1 MSYSKSSNK
10 LILYLDGASEDI
22 ETSGNGDVT
31 GTDYVMGL
39 GGGYW
44 NNPGNYFNGRLDEV
58 RFWDVERSASEIANN
73 KCSVTVSNEL
83 VLYYKFNEGEGINI
97 TDTSNSNL
105 NSTIQGNYLWK
116 TNDTSAP
123 TVNLTSNPSSL
134 TVSNSSVVTITATF
148 SEAMAA
154 TPTLSLSGVVSNVV
168 MSATSSASVWEYTW
182 AVSTS
187 LTSTTATVSGYDS
200 AGNAY
205 SGSDSLT
212 FLVDSLAPTVILTHT
227 LDSAENLISTTYS
240 PTNIVTITA
249 SFSELMTP
257 TPTISI
263 SDVVTDVSMT
273 QIEGSNNFIY
283 SWNTSSPTLVA
294 KTYVVTVSGTDASG
308 NIYSETDSLTFIV
321 SPTFYL
327 DTNGVTV
334 KCYDCSVGEQGIIN
348 GKIYTAVDNNT
359 IKTTEE
365 GNWDKIVT
373 SLVTD
378 MNYLFKDN
386 NGFNEDISSW
396 DTSNVT
402 TMNAIF
408 QGANTFNKDI
418 GDWDVSKVTDFTY
431 AFFSA
436 SNFNQDISNWNT
448 VSANSL
454 SGMFHGASSFNQNI
468 GGWNVSNVTSME
480 ALFLGATSFN
490 GNIDSWNTSKVT
502 NMSKA
507 FQDATSFSQNIN
519 SWNTSSVLKMNGM
532 FHGASTFNS
541 SISNWDTSS
550 VNDMSYMFFGASK
563 FNQNIGGWNT
573 TNVTLMDNMF
583 NGAVVFNQ
591 DLSDWCVTEID
602 SQPSDF
608 AGQSDFSNYS
618 NKFPNWGYCGPPVT
632 LSLSSNLTN
641 QITYN
646 SDQVEIIATFSEAM
660 SSTPTISLSGIIDNA
675 VMSKTS
681 TSTKWTFSW
690 TVSTS
695 QISTTA
701 TISGTSLSGKPY
713 SGNES
718 LTFTISEE
726 SLLIHYDLLNTSS
739 YNQQTTTVTNNT
751 INDISGNDNDG
762 FIPNVTNV
770 SYDSNENALYF
781 NGDVTRDGQG
791 LFIKNLNY
799 VSGSSDQ
806 LEEITIVA
814 KVKAKS
820 IATNHPGDERII
832 FSFDR
837 STNFRFSIG
846 SDISN
851 IRELAKGKMVFH
863 FTNSDGTH
871 DIYDINNTSD
881 LRDDNWH
888 ELMIQFKADTPG
900 GLRFYIDGVNTFT
913 DPNSYSPI
921 GNQNSNETPRYGII
935 GNGNE
940 MTTEGGTT
948 GPDDMFYGWIQKIK
962 YYSKSLSPTDNIPPN
977 VNLTTT
983 SSNLNVYNASTV
995 TITATFSE
1003 AMIATPTLSLSGIV
1017 SNTFMSATSSSSVW
1031 EYTWTV
1037 STVLT
1042 STTATVSGSDMSGN
1056 AYFGSESLTFS
1067 IQDITPPLILTAS
1080 GTTFSMSEGV
1090 TNVTSFT
1097 ADKSV
1102 KWHLDATK
1110 DYALFEIDPNTGAL
1124 VFSSA
1129 PDYETPQDSDVNNV
1143 YELNIL
1149 ATDTSSNTGSQ
1160 SISIVIENVIE
1171 IPDGSLTINDT
1182 EVDDT
1187 KAKINWEYTE
1197 GTHLITGFTLWVR
1210 VGRGGP
1216 WSSVTVINTTLDK
1229 AIREYTLENLDSGQL
1244 YSFRLWPINSDG
1256 TFKTGGEPGFTT
1268 TVPDTTLPTVTF
1280 SVNPNS
1286 LVVSQSSTIEIIAHF
1301 SESMAAT
1308 PTLSLSGIVSNE
1320 VMSAT
1325 SSASVWKYAWTVST
1339 SLISTTATVSGTD
1352 LAGNAYSGSDSLTFT
1367 IEKRNAT
1374 ILLSDITK
1382 TYGDADFSVSA
1393 QSSSSGD
1400 FTYSVADTSVATING
1415 DVISIAG
1422 AGTTIL
1428 TATQVADDQY
1438 KAQTT
1443 TITLTIN
1450 KASPTIVF
1458 NDLNKEY
1465 GDPDFSLSALSSST
1479 GTFTYSV
1486 SDTSVATIDGP
1497 TITLVGTGST
1507 TISVFQVADR
1517 NYSAASAQMTLNVKD
1532 ETTPTLSL
1540 THDIEG
1546 FTVTGSETIGIYAA
1560 FSEAMQASPSISIG
1574 SLLIDQY
1581 MTIMNEGETN
1591 KWSYQWEVP
1600 QNFNGTVSVTVSGYD
1615 LAGNLIKGTDP
1626 NFEPYTVDNK
1636 APEILSV
1643 VVDNANAYIE
1653 VLLNE
1658 GLYLD
1663 ENGSSGLAASRLLFT
1678 QTSGFDLPLKATSVL
1693 TRSGGTPAGGET
1705 YYKILLDLEGKK
1717 PLGNETYQITT
1728 NSNTILTD
1736 DVGNVLQLS
1745 TQEKNNFQLN
1755 AAASGEV
1762 SVAQSELT
1770 VVPDKLIL
1778 SEANE
1783 TVVIRLQTKDSS
1795 GLNFVEGGYP
1805 IKIFGPNG
1813 MLVTTDQN
1821 DGTYTASYSITG
1833 ITAKERTE
1841 VFYFLLGEKKGNSE
1855 AVLTI
1860 LKDTDKDRVPDITDE
1875 CANTPIDEEVDALG
1889 CSLSQKDTDEDGIP
1903 DSVDLCPNT
1912 PKTELIR
1919 LFTAGATDTISN
1931 QLSSSLGNL
1940 VEKPAVVDETGCS
1953 VSQKD
1958 TDGDGVNDA
1967 IDNCKETPNPNQAD
1981 KDGDGIGDVC
1991 DDDNPLPI
1999 IQTVAISF
2007 DQKPENGTVLG
2018 ILVASDPEG
2027 ETLSFSINSSL
2038 FDGII
2043 GIDPLSGALFAI
2055 NGSLLTAEDFNDKT
2069 LFVRVSDGTN
2079 ELVAEIVLNIKAEPE
2094 PPEISITTNPVS
2106 EDAEVG
2112 FIVGSIQVT
2121 DPQQETFSI
2130 VFDGGGLFELTEN
2143 NEIIL
2148 IDELDYE
2155 TQESH
2160 NVAVVATNKS
2170 GLATEKGALIAVVDV
2185 PNTSY
2190 TGKFMV
2196 AVFDVNDESLGAKVN
2211 YKRYF
2216 NPHNKGVGKWKVRKK
2231 ISGGADADKFV
2242 IKGGQ
2247 NQKNEDNASEGYL
2260 DFITPPDFENPGDA
2274 NGDNIYEVEVTYE
2287 NLEDGAPQVP
2297 VPVTQSTIFVPENDV
2312 TAIELQSNATEPDQD
2327 TDGDGVVDVLDNSP
2341 LVSNPDQVD
2350 EDGDGVGDVSDDFDH
2365 DGVWNPF
2372 DECPDTP
2379 LGELVGLD
2387 GCIIFYLPPNNFKL
2401 YKTEKCAQTNSIAID
2416 VVDTTHTYV
2425 MTLSGPGTNRTE
2437 SFSDSTFRFDGLGAG
2452 TYSLYVTVDGV
2463 SSGEFERFFEV
2474 TIREPEPLSI
2484 YAGLSNKSN
2493 NLTLSM
2499 KGGQVYNITHNG
2511 KTTQTSKSEITLTL
2525 KNGNNAIR
2533 VDTGLECQGV
2543 FAETFFKSSAVQIAP
2558 NPFNDE
2564 INIFVGGEDRDL
2576 KVDIFTPGGS
2586 LIHTEQCR
2594 LDSNNRVI
2602 SIPTSNYPQGSYNV
2616 TIQGETTL
2624 QSIQVVKE

>member
-1 MSYSKSSNK
+1 M
-10 LILYLDGASEDI
+10 DGASEDI
-22 ETSGNGDVT
+22 ETSSNGDLT
-31 GTDYVMGL
+31 GTNYIMGL

-44 NNPGNYFNGRLDEV
+44 NSPGNYFNGRLDEV

-83 VLYYKFNEGEGINI
+83 VLYYKFSEGAGIDI

-105 NSTIQGNYLWK
+105 NSTIKGYYLWIS
-116 TNDTSAP
+116 NDSSAP

-134 TVSNSSVVTITATF
+134 TLSNSSVVTITATF

-154 TPTLSLSGVVSNVV
+154 TPTLSLRGINSNVL

-182 AVSTS
+182 TVSTS
-187 LTSTTATVSGYDS
+187 LSSTTATVSGTDL

-212 FLVDSLAPTVILTHT
+212 F
-227 LDSAENLISTTYS
+227 
-240 PTNIVTITA
+240 
-249 SFSELMTP
+249 
-257 TPTISI
+257 
-263 SDVVTDVSMT
+263 
-273 QIEGSNNFIY
+273 
-283 SWNTSSPTLVA
+283 
-294 KTYVVTVSGTDASG
+294 
-308 NIYSETDSLTFIV
+308 
-321 SPTFYL
+321 
-327 DTNGVTV
+327 
-334 KCYDCSVGEQGIIN
+334 
-348 GKIYTAVDNNT
+348 
-359 IKTTEE
+359 
-365 GNWDKIVT
+365 
-373 SLVTD
+373 
-378 MNYLFKDN
+378 
-386 NGFNEDISSW
+386 
-396 DTSNVT
+396 
-402 TMNAIF
+402 
-408 QGANTFNKDI
+408 
-418 GDWDVSKVTDFTY
+418 
-431 AFFSA
+431 
-436 SNFNQDISNWNT
+436 
-448 VSANSL
+448 
-454 SGMFHGASSFNQNI
+454 
-468 GGWNVSNVTSME
+468 
-480 ALFLGATSFN
+480 
-490 GNIDSWNTSKVT
+490 
-502 NMSKA
+502 
-507 FQDATSFSQNIN
+507 
-519 SWNTSSVLKMNGM
+519 
-532 FHGASTFNS
+532 
-541 SISNWDTSS
+541 
-550 VNDMSYMFFGASK
+550 
-563 FNQNIGGWNT
+563 
-573 TNVTLMDNMF
+573 
-583 NGAVVFNQ
+583 
-591 DLSDWCVTEID
+591 
-602 SQPSDF
+602 
-608 AGQSDFSNYS
+608 
-618 NKFPNWGYCGPPVT
+618 
-632 LSLSSNLTN
+632 
-641 QITYN
+641 
-646 SDQVEIIATFSEAM
+646 
-660 SSTPTISLSGIIDNA
+660 
-675 VMSKTS
+675 
-681 TSTKWTFSW
+681 
-690 TVSTS
+690 
-695 QISTTA
+695 
-701 TISGTSLSGKPY
+701 
-713 SGNES
+713 
-718 LTFTISEE
+718 
-726 SLLIHYDLLNTSS
+726 
-739 YNQQTTTVTNNT
+739 
-751 INDISGNDNDG
+751 
-762 FIPNVTNV
+762 
-770 SYDSNENALYF
+770 
-781 NGDVTRDGQG
+781 
-791 LFIKNLNY
+791 
-799 VSGSSDQ
+799 
-806 LEEITIVA
+806 
-814 KVKAKS
+814 
-820 IATNHPGDERII
+820 
-832 FSFDR
+832 
-837 STNFRFSIG
+837 
-846 SDISN
+846 
-851 IRELAKGKMVFH
+851 
-863 FTNSDGTH
+863 
-871 DIYDINNTSD
+871 
-881 LRDDNWH
+881 
-888 ELMIQFKADTPG
+888 
-900 GLRFYIDGVNTFT
+900 
-913 DPNSYSPI
+913 
-921 GNQNSNETPRYGII
+921 
-935 GNGNE
+935 
-940 MTTEGGTT
+940 
-948 GPDDMFYGWIQKIK
+948 
-962 YYSKSLSPTDNIPPN
+962 
-977 VNLTTT
+977 
-983 SSNLNVYNASTV
+983 
-995 TITATFSE
+995 
-1003 AMIATPTLSLSGIV
+1003 
-1017 SNTFMSATSSSSVW
+1017 
-1031 EYTWTV
+1031 
-1037 STVLT
+1037 
-1042 STTATVSGSDMSGN
+1042 
-1056 AYFGSESLTFS
+1056 S
-1067 IQDITPPLILTAS
+1067 IQDNTPPVISTAS
-1080 GTTFSMSEGV
+1080 GTTFTLSEGV
-1090 TNVTSFT
+1090 TAVTTFT

-1102 KWHLDATK
+1102 RWHLYPTK
-1110 DYALFEIDPNTGAL
+1110 DYALFEIDASTGAL
-1124 VFSSA
+1124 GFSSA
-1129 PDYETPQDSDVNNV
+1129 PDFEAPQDTDGNNV
-1143 YELNIL
+1143 YELTIL

-1160 SISIVIENVIE
+1160 SISIEIENVVE
-1171 IPDGSLTINDT
+1171 IPDGSLTIHDT
-1182 EVDDT
+1182 EVGDT
-1187 KAKINWEYTE
+1187 TAKITWDYSE

-1229 AIREYTLENLDSGQL
+1229 ATREYTLENLDSGQL

-1268 TVPDTTLPTVTF
+1268 TVPDTIAPTVTF
-1280 SVNPNS
+1280 SINPNS
-1286 LVVSQSSTIEIIAHF
+1286 LVVSQSSTIEITAHF
-1301 SESMAAT
+1301 SESIAAT
-1308 PTLSLSGIVSNE
+1308 PTLSLSGIVSN
-1320 VMSAT
+1320 VLMSAT
-1325 SSASVWKYAWTVST
+1325 SSASVWEYAWTVST
-1339 SLISTTATVSGTD
+1339 SLTSTTATVSGTD

-1367 IEKRNAT
+1367 VEKRIAT

-1400 FTYSVADTSVATING
+1400 FTYSVADTSVATLNG

-1428 TATQVADDQY
+1428 TATQAADDQY

-1443 TITLTIN
+1443 TITLTVN
-1450 KASPTIVF
+1450 KASSTIIF
-1458 NDLNKEY
+1458 DDLTKEY

-1479 GTFTYSV
+1479 GAFTYSV
-1486 SDTSVATIDGP
+1486 SDTAVATLNGP
-1497 TITLVGTGST
+1497 TVTLVGAGST
-1507 TISVFQVADR
+1507 TISVFQAADRNYSAASAQMTLTVNKASSTIVFNDLTKEYGDPDFSLSALSSSTGAFTYSVSDTAVATLNGPTVTLVGAGSTTISVFQAADRNYSAASAQMTLTVNKASSTIIFDDLTKEYGDPDFSLSALSSSTGAFTYSVSDTAVATLNGPTVTLVGAGSTTISVFQAADRNYSATSAQMTLTVNKANSTIVFNDLTKEYGDPDFSLSALSSSTGAFTYSVSDTAVATLDGHIVTLVGAGSTTISVFQAADR

-1532 ETTPTLSL
+1532 ETAPTLSL

-1560 FSEAMQASPSISIG
+1560 FSEAMQATPSISIG
-1574 SLLIDQY
+1574 SLLKDQS

-1600 QNFNGTVSVTVSGYD
+1600 QNFNGTVTVTVSGYD
-1615 LAGNLIKGTDP
+1615 LAGNLFKGTAP
-1626 NFEPYTVDNK
+1626 NFQAYTVDNK

-1653 VLLNE
+1653 VLVNE

-1755 AAASGEV
+1755 AAVSGEV
-1762 SVAQSELT
+1762 SVAQSKLT

-1778 SEANE
+1778 SEAIE

-1795 GLNFVEGGYP
+1795 GQNFIEGGYP
-1805 IKIFGPNG
+1805 IKIFDSNG
-1813 MLVTTDQN
+1813 ILLTTDHN
-1821 DGTYTASYSITG
+1821 DGTYTASYSITD
-1833 ITAKERTE
+1833 ITAPETTE
-1841 VFYFLLGEKKGNSE
+1841 VFYFLLGEQKGNSE

-1860 LKDTDKDRVPDITDE
+1860 LNDTDKDRVPDISDE
-1875 CANTPIDEEVDALG
+1875 CANTPIDEDVDALG

-1903 DSVDLCPNT
+1903 DSIDLCPNT

-1940 VEKPAVVDETGCS
+1940 VERPAVVDETGCS

-1958 TDGDGVNDA
+1958 TDGDGINDA

-2018 ILVASDPEG
+2018 IIVATDPEG

-2043 GIDPLSGALFAI
+2043 GVDPVSGALFAI
-2055 NGSLLTAEDFNDKT
+2055 NGSLLTTEDFNDKT
-2069 LFVRVSDGTN
+2069 LSVRVSDGTN

-2094 PPEISITTNPVS
+2094 PPEITITTNPVS

-2112 FIVGSIQVT
+2112 FIVGFIQIT

-2130 VFDGGGLFELTEN
+2130 VFDGGGLFELTDN

-2170 GLATEKGALIAVVDV
+2170 GLATEKGALVAVVDV

-2216 NPHNKGVGKWKVRKK
+2216 NPYNKGVGKWKVRKK

-2297 VPVTQSTIFVPENDV
+2297 VPVTQSTIFVPENGV

-2327 TDGDGVVDVLDNSP
+2327 TDGDGVVDIEDNSP

-2372 DECPDTP
+2372 DQCPDTP

-2401 YKTEKCAQTNSIAID
+2401 YKTEKCAQSNSIAID

-2437 SFSDSTFRFDGLGAG
+2437 RFSDSTFRFDGLGAG

-2463 SSGEFERFFEV
+2463 SSDEFERFFEV
-2474 TIREPEPLSI
+2474 TIREPEALSI

-2558 NPFNDE
+2558 NPFHDE

-2602 SIPTSNYPQGSYNV
+2602 NIPTANYPQGSYNV
-2616 TIQGETTL
+2616 TIQGKTTL